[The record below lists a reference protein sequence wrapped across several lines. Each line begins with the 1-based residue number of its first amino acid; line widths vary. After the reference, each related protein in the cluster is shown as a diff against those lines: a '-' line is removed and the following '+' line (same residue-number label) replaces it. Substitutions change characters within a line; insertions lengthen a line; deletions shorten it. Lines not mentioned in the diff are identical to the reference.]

1 MLRVYFDDELIDV
14 EAYTELDNEY
24 KLFTDTFK
32 LGSVASNT
40 FKLSVLKT
48 AVNNQPYNVR
58 IEDDDTVMH
67 FIVDNVTEDDN
78 FYAYT
83 LTDKLLDFNFDYDAS
98 VLINS
103 KAELEEDCYLSD
115 IWKDMCLQAGVEYDE
130 TYVFENDIVVTWYD
144 SRVQARKYLSYIAE
158 LQSGYACI
166 LENGKQSFKKQNRS
180 SVKTIDADECSD
192 LIVGE
197 KKKITRVVYD
207 GGAFKWKFGD
217 ETGDT
222 LYLQSDN
229 VYITSEQI
237 VENIYNSIK
246 DFEFYIIDVP
256 NAPMDRSVRAGDII
270 TISDNGVMYPTIAQY
285 TMSYAGGWFG
295 GYKLSVNTKKQQETQ
310 VSRVAD
316 NVRNLNVK
324 VDRLNN
330 EFGIIAEEI
339 TKLTDYIRNVGTT
352 GNYVKLPNTPKS
364 FGAINKLSIKGF
376 ELMPLYPGMAYPSE
390 YTYPGVLS
398 FYTLIFD
405 TVSTFD
411 NEPNYVFINSPVPLQ
426 KLGTVYDELII
437 EANKVKVIQRIGY
450 DFDNEQWSIL
460 TTPIIHELNDVLLP
474 TFDGDTYV
482 KTLYFDNLIY
492 DAEYL
497 IKNDLTSNFSTQL
510 ESSSHFKM
518 NQNEIEAKVN
528 KDGIISSINLSPE
541 EIKIKAE
548 KIKLEGLVTA
558 NENFKILLDGSIEAN
573 KGTFKGDIFLPDGGR
588 VIGGDGI
595 LTNLQYAFNNMG
607 WFSPDGSDIRPSY
620 WFLGYNT
627 EFYEGNGVWKN
638 YLMADIDIPKNFTV
652 TEAKIRLLHAN
663 VRWDNGSAQAWGY
676 CRNLRAYKV
685 TNADSFSVYGAYA
698 SEYDRRLIWSKS
710 EIQGAFG
717 ANGFTA
723 PEATSFNLIEV
734 ESSDIS
740 SALNEGNNKIIIQT
754 LNAPGAFTTDPN
766 VAITRFGPH
775 TGYVYA
781 IINIIGFMQ

>member
-48 AVNNQPYNVR
+48 AVNSQPTNVR
-58 IEDDDTVMH
+58 IEDDDTELH
-67 FIVDNVTEDDN
+67 FIVDNIIENDDV
-78 FYAYT
+78 YVYT
-83 LTDKLLDFNFDYDAS
+83 LTDKLLNFNFDYDAS

-103 KAELEEDCYLSD
+103 KAELGEDCCLSD
-115 IWKDMCLQAGVEYDE
+115 IWKDMCNKANVEYDE

-207 GGAFKWKFGD
+207 GGVFKWEFGD

-285 TMSYAGGWFG
+285 TMSYDGCWVG

-310 VSRVAD
+310 VTRTAN
-316 NVRNLNVK
+316 NVRNLQTK

-330 EFGIIAEEI
+330 EFSIIAEEI
-339 TKLTDYIRNVGTT
+339 EKLTDYIRNVGTT

-364 FGAINKLSIKGF
+364 NGAINKLSIKGF
-376 ELMPLYPGMAYPSE
+376 ELMPLYPGMTYPSE
-390 YTYPGVLS
+390 YTYPGVLN

-405 TVSTFD
+405 TVNTF
-411 NEPNYVFINSPVPLQ
+411 NNNPHYIYVNSPISLQ
-426 KLGTVYDELII
+426 KLGSVHDQLLI
-437 EANKVKVIQRIGY
+437 EQNKVKVIQRIGY
-450 DFDNEQWSIL
+450 DFVNEQWSVL
-460 TTPIIHELNDVLLP
+460 STPITHELNDVLLP
-474 TFDGDTYV
+474 TFEDNTYIKV
-482 KTLYFDNLIY
+482 LYFDNLIFN
-492 DAEYL
+492 AEYI
-497 IKNDLTSNFSTQL
+497 IKNELTNVFSTQL
-510 ESSSHFKM
+510 ESKSQFKI
-518 NQNEIEAKVN
+518 NQDE
-528 KDGIISSINLSPE
+528 ISSKVSKDNLISEINQTSE
-541 EIKIKAE
+541 QVRITAN
-548 KIKLEGLVTA
+548 KIKLEGLTTI
-558 NENFKILLDGSIEAN
+558 NNNFKILLDGSMEAN
-573 KGTFKGDIFLPDGGR
+573 NGLFKGNVTADNLYLNNGGR
-588 VIGGDGI
+588 VISGEGL
-595 LTNLQYAFNNMG
+595 LTNLQFQ
-607 WFSPDGSDIRPSY
+607 S
-620 WFLGYNT
+620 
-627 EFYEGNGVWKN
+627 
-638 YLMADIDIPKNFTV
+638 
-652 TEAKIRLLHAN
+652 
-663 VRWDNGSAQAWGY
+663 
-676 CRNLRAYKV
+676 
-685 TNADSFSVYGAYA
+685 
-698 SEYDRRLIWSKS
+698 
-710 EIQGAFG
+710 
-717 ANGFTA
+717 ANGDT
-723 PEATSFNLIEV
+723 PL
-734 ESSDIS
+734 
-740 SALNEGNNKIIIQT
+740 GW
-754 LNAPGAFTTDPN
+754 
-766 VAITRFGPH
+766 
-775 TGYVYA
+775 YW
-781 IINIIGFMQ
+781 

>member
-83 LTDKLLDFNFDYDAS
+83 LTDKLVDFNFDYDAS

-115 IWKDMCLQAGVEYDE
+115 IWKDMCLQANVEYDE

-158 LQSGYACI
+158 LQSGYACM

-207 GGAFKWKFGD
+207 GGAFKWEFGD

-229 VYITSEQI
+229 VFIVNEGI
-237 VENIYNSIK
+237 VENIYNNIK

-256 NAPMDRSVRAGDII
+256 NAPMDSSVRAGDII

-285 TMSYAGGWFG
+285 SMSYAGGWFG

-316 NVRNLNVK
+316 NVKSLQ
-324 VDRLNN
+324 VDVNRLDN

-339 TKLTDYIRNVGTT
+339 TKLTDYIRNVGMI
-352 GNYVKLPNTPKS
+352 GNYLRLEETPES
-364 FGAINKLSIKGF
+364 NGAINQLSIKGF
-376 ELMPLYPGMAYPSE
+376 ELMPLYPGMTYPSE
-390 YTYPGVLS
+390 YTYPGVLN

-405 TVSTFD
+405 TVNTF
-411 NEPNYVFINSPVPLQ
+411 NNNPHYIYVNSPIPLQ
-426 KLGTVYDELII
+426 KLGSVYDELLI
-437 EANKVKVIQRIGY
+437 EQNKVKVIQRIGY
-450 DFDNEQWSIL
+450 DFVNEQWSVL
-460 TTPIIHELNDVLLP
+460 STPITHELNDVLLP
-474 TFDGDTYV
+474 TFEDNTYIKV
-482 KTLYFDNLIY
+482 LYFDDLIY
-492 DAEYL
+492 NAEY
-497 IKNDLTSNFSTQL
+497 IVKNDLTSNFATQL
-510 ESSSHFKM
+510 ESSSQFKL
-518 NQNEIEAKVN
+518 NQDEISSKVSNDEFNSTVTQLADSIEAKVN

-541 EIKIKAE
+541 EIKILAE
-548 KIKLEGLVTA
+548 KIKLEGLTTI
-558 NENFKILLDGSIEAN
+558 NNNFKVLLDGSIEAVN
-573 KGTFKGDIFLPDGGR
+573 GRFSGDVIVGNTELVDKELGLLTTFIFPIKGEYSNQIGWSTY
-588 VIGGDGI
+588 GGDGSHKLQASGGVI
-595 LTNLQYAFNNMG
+595 IPDNFELVSAKLFLKGYKTEWYDDVASVGFAESTNVKLKKDPTNHFKQVMWSGVWSNDYSTTNTNA
-607 WFSPDGSDIRPSY
+607 
-620 WFLGYNT
+620 LGT
-627 EFYEGNGVWKN
+627 NGVTVGGINGTEHIVDINKSYFN
-638 YLMADIDIPKNFTV
+638 KGFNRFIIEADMSQPS
-652 TEAKIRLLHAN
+652 TEQGRFLTQVVIEA
-663 VRWDNGSAQAWGY
+663 G
-676 CRNLRAYKV
+676 
-685 TNADSFSVYGAYA
+685 
-698 SEYDRRLIWSKS
+698 
-710 EIQGAFG
+710 IQ
-717 ANGFTA
+717 
-723 PEATSFNLIEV
+723 I
-734 ESSDIS
+734 
-740 SALNEGNNKIIIQT
+740 
-754 LNAPGAFTTDPN
+754 
-766 VAITRFGPH
+766 
-775 TGYVYA
+775 TGYA
-781 IINIIGFMQ
+781 K